1 MPKKQTK
8 RGTAPAAKKRGGTAP
23 WTLGLAWLSSFLM
36 VVLAVLLA
44 LLTTLLSPGYVKGR
58 VDACGYADAAYVEMR
73 ETLVSYGAGAGF
85 SEETMT
91 AVLDRAQIAQDMKA
105 SIDGLYA
112 ESPYSYNRPAV
123 AEQAYAAMEAE
134 AAQRGITLEG
144 ETIDNVKLVAEAV
157 RQVYAGATS
166 VPLVTL
172 LHGALQKLRT
182 VVGVGLPVCGVF
194 LAMALILMLRIS
206 RYDARLGAR
215 SLAYALGGAG
225 LVNLVLGLAVEPTL
239 GLERLSLEPL
249 AVKEL
254 LLGCVHGLF
263 GRFLLAAAVCLL
275 LAAAIA
281 LLLRPRR
288 GKGKE

>member
-1 MPKKQTK
+1 MPEKKHA
-8 RGTAPAAKKRGGTAP
+8 APAAKKQGGTAG
-23 WTLGLAWLSSFLM
+23 WTLGLAWLLSFLL
-36 VVLAVLLA
+36 VVLAVLLM
-44 LLTTLLSPGYVKGR
+44 LLTTLGSAGYMKSR
-58 VDACGYADAAYVEMR
+58 VSACGYGETAYVTMR
-73 ETLVSYGAGAGF
+73 DEFISYGAATGF

-91 AVLDRAQIAQDMKA
+91 AVLDPVQIEQDMKDA
-105 SIDGLYA
+105 ISGLYA
-112 ESPYSYNRPAV
+112 KSPYRYDRPAI

-134 AAQRGITLEG
+134 AAQRGIALEG

-275 LAAAIA
+275 LAAALA

-288 GKGKE
+288 GKGKG